1 MTLMVV
7 ETWSTCGWEVV
18 VAAKCVGRRRWRRLR
33 RVVLVCGEAI
43 VGGAVVGGGAPR
55 CGTLGG
61 ALADVG
67 GVAVGVGDMCSV
79 VMASVVVMGSGTPC
93 MVVGGRAGLRT
104 RRFVAVSY
112 VSGAGASP
120 CASVATL
127 RHGASGGTSVVVFG
141 ASSAWCSGFWL
152 VGSVAVNNTT
162 RSLSAA
168 T

>member
-1 MTLMVV
+1 M
-7 ETWSTCGWEVV
+7 
-18 VAAKCVGRRRWRRLR
+18 GRRRWRRLR

-79 VMASVVVMGSGTPC
+79 VMAL
-93 MVVGGRAGLRT
+93 VGGRAGLRT

-112 VSGAGASP
+112 VSGASALS

>member
-1 MTLMVV
+1 M
-7 ETWSTCGWEVV
+7 
-18 VAAKCVGRRRWRRLR
+18 
-33 RVVLVCGEAI
+33 LVCEDAL

-79 VMASVVVMGSGTPC
+79 VMGSGTPC
-93 MVVGGRAGLRT
+93 VVVGGRAGLRT
-104 RRFVAVSY
+104 RRFMAVSY
-112 VSGAGASP
+112 VSGAGVSP

-127 RHGASGGTSVVVFG
+127 RHGASGGTFVVVFG
-141 ASSAWCSGFWL
+141 ASSAWCSGSWL